1 MFNSLVLNFLF
12 PSRYYGWNKTTQNNM
27 SLAHFPG
34 WSEEAV
40 EFLAT
45 KRDIVGIA
53 VDTIELDPGIELS
66 TFKASLICGC
76 VCASSHSLTLNIRH
90 TWQHAGTNSAYLEG
104 A

>member
-1 MFNSLVLNFLF
+1 
-12 PSRYYGWNKTTQNNM
+12 M

-66 TFKASLICGC
+66 TFKVSLICDFA
-76 VCASSHSLTLNIRH
+76 VFVLHLTLTLNIRR
-90 TWQHAGTNSAYLEG
+90 TWQHADITSGALRTLPIWTNFHQRDLPYTI
-104 A
+104 

>member
-1 MFNSLVLNFLF
+1 MKSGWFKKYADDLRQGGNKNIILLDNLVQIFLF

-66 TFKASLICGC
+66 TFKVS
-76 VCASSHSLTLNIRH
+76 
-90 TWQHAGTNSAYLEG
+90 
-104 A
+104 

>member
-1 MFNSLVLNFLF
+1 MFNNLVLIFLCPF
-12 PSRYYGWNKTTQNNM
+12 RYYGWNKTTQNNM

-66 TFKASLICGC
+66 TFKVS
-76 VCASSHSLTLNIRH
+76 
-90 TWQHAGTNSAYLEG
+90 
-104 A
+104 

>member
-1 MFNSLVLNFLF
+1 
-12 PSRYYGWNKTTQNNM
+12 M

-66 TFKASLICGC
+66 TFKVSLICDCC
-76 VCASSHSLTLNIRH
+76 VCACSHS
-90 TWQHAGTNSAYLEG
+90 YFEY
-104 A
+104 